1 MAQWGFSQSITP
13 KFEHKLRRHEQRFEK
28 LPPRLYQMKMKI
40 CYDQGCNE
48 IVADIATKL
57 RHCLFYLE
65 LYFSALGTVLSGLLV
80 IPQEC
85 PLNTGLAS

>member
-1 MAQWGFSQSITP
+1 MKRPPLLRWLNGFFHSQYLPSLSINYVVIN
-13 KFEHKLRRHEQRFEK
+13 KDL
-28 LPPRLYQMKMKI
+28 KI

>member
-1 MAQWGFSQSITP
+1 
-13 KFEHKLRRHEQRFEK
+13 
-28 LPPRLYQMKMKI
+28 MKMKI
-40 CYDQGCNE
+40 GYDQGCYE
-48 IVADIATKL
+48 IGVDIATKL